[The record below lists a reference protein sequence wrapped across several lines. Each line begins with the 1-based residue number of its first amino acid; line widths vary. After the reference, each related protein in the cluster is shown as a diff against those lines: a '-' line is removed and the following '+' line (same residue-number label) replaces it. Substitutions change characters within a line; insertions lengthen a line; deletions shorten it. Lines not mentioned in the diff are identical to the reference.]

1 MKNTKLRALCESAI
15 MLALAVVLSYIKFWE
30 LPFDGSIT
38 LFSMLPV
45 CLISVKYGIKWG
57 LGTAFCFSWF
67 QILQGGVFSWG
78 LTPVMLIG
86 SLLLDYI
93 LAYTVIG
100 FAGMFRKKGYWGIL
114 CGITLVCALRFL
126 IHFLAGIILWANLEE
141 FVAFGATWVG
151 RPVLYS
157 ICYNGVYMLPETVL
171 TVAVAA
177 LLLKIPQIK
186 RLFTV
191 PTASIP
197 VFTTTADIAEIKE
210 DIKNIKENMDND
222 GANQ

>member
-1 MKNTKLRALCESAI
+1 MKNTKIFALCESAI
-15 MLALAVVLSYIKFWE
+15 LLALSVVLSYIKFLE

-45 CLISVKYGIKWG
+45 CLVAIKYGWKWG

-67 QILQGGVFSWG
+67 QILQGGVFGWG

-93 LAYTVIG
+93 LAYTVLG
-100 FAGMFRKKGYWGIL
+100 FAGVFRKKGYWGML
-114 CGITLVCALRFL
+114 GGITLVCVLRFL

-141 FVAFGATWVG
+141 FVAFGQSWVN

-157 ICYNGVYMLPETVL
+157 ICYNGVYMLPETIL
-171 TVAVAA
+171 TVAIAA
-177 LLLKIPQIK
+177 IVLKIPQFK
-186 RLFTV
+186 RLITSSATPFY
-191 PTASIP
+191 TAKIRDPKDS
-197 VFTTTADIAEIKE
+197 E
-210 DIKNIKENMDND
+210 
-222 GANQ
+222 